1 MSERLTGEMHEKI
14 EEKIERDTEEVIEK
28 TITVPG
34 EEEACELVKLHQK
47 EWERITK
54 GINLRDLY
62 GTKKMLEDA
71 VKHYNHLQRLKP
83 YGRSLSLDEK
93 GALRVSEPYSVIVH
107 SREAT
112 YKIELSVK
120 GLPTKNIEDLT
131 VTEAEEYYEAIK
143 TDIEGL
149 QELMRERGKY
159 ISTPSAWEDELFR
172 TYERCALALR
182 VIGELSDDVI
192 PQRLLDDYQR
202 LLKAK

>member
-1 MSERLTGEMHEKI
+1 MSERLTREI
-14 EEKIERDTEEVIEK
+14 REEIEK
-28 TITVPG
+28 KMADDKIKSGTDITG
-34 EEEACELVKLHQK
+34 EEEACESVKYHQR
-47 EWERITK
+47 EWGRITK
-54 GINLRDLY
+54 GIDLRDLY

-83 YGRSLSLDEK
+83 YGRSLFFDEK
-93 GALRVSEPYSVIVH
+93 GTLRVSEHYSVIEH

-112 YKIELSVK
+112 YKIELSAK

-143 TDIEGL
+143 TDIEEL
-149 QELMRERGKY
+149 QELIRERGKY
-159 ISTPSAWEDELFR
+159 VSTPSAWEDELFR
-172 TYERCALALR
+172 AYERCALALR

>member
-1 MSERLTGEMHEKI
+1 MYVMSERLTREAYDEI
-14 EEKIERDTEEVIEK
+14 EAMITRTDV
-28 TITVPG
+28 TVPG
-34 EEEACELVKLHQK
+34 EEEARELVELLI
-47 EWERITK
+47 E
-54 GINLRDLY
+54 
-62 GTKKMLEDA
+62 
-71 VKHYNHLQRLKP
+71 
-83 YGRSLSLDEK
+83 
-93 GALRVSEPYSVIVH
+93 H
-107 SREAT
+107 SREST
-112 YKIELSVK
+112 YKIELSARR
-120 GLPTKNIEDLT
+120 LLTKNIEDLT
-131 VTEAEEYYEAIK
+131 VVEAEEYYEAIK